1 MGGAEAVD
9 GAVDGHLPVAIAGGV
24 GDDRHRRT
32 VTHAAGRS
40 IPSNLFSIDWF
51 FNPVRRVE
59 FTGVFY
65 SGTNI
70 AHLGSGTRQGYAIYA
85 RYASAVASRGGW
97 GQLTL
102 RAAKRLDFHLF
113 TGQVDDA
120 NRELISGAIAKN
132 LLFGGNAYFRLAPN
146 VLMGFEA
153 SQLRTVYIGQGM
165 RINNH
170 YDLALAYLF

>member
-1 MGGAEAVD
+1 M
-9 GAVDGHLPVAIAGGV
+9 
-24 GDDRHRRT
+24 
-32 VTHAAGRS
+32 
-40 IPSNLFSIDWF
+40 
-51 FNPVRRVE
+51 RRVE
-59 FTGVFY
+59 FSGVFY
-65 SGTNI
+65 SGTNV
-70 AHLGSGTRQGYAIYA
+70 AHLGSGTRQGYAVYA
-85 RYASAVASRGGW
+85 RYAAGVASRGGW
-97 GQLTL
+97 GQVTL

-120 NRELISGAIAKN
+120 NHELPAGAIAKN

-153 SQLRTVYIGQGM
+153 SQLRTMYIVQGM